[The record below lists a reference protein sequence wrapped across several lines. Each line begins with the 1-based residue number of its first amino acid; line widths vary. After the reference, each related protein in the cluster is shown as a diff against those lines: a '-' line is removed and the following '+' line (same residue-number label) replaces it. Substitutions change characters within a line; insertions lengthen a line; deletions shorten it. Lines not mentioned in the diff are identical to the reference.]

1 MRRRIKREVDG
12 LSRRVDDEPQR
23 PVCAR
28 RARDHQVVDNSA
40 VVVEQLR
47 ITLAALGEI
56 EEVGRAKRF
65 EKGRDSFMV
74 VALDQ
79 RLAHM
84 RDVEQPSKFAGVE
97 MLGEDARRIVDR
109 HVVAGERRHARAE
122 LDVEG
127 VQRRFLVRGFVHGP
141 PVVNKR
147 PPQRQAA
154 G

>member
-1 MRRRIKREVDG
+1 
-12 LSRRVDDEPQR
+12 
-23 PVCAR
+23 
-28 RARDHQVVDNSA
+28 
-40 VVVEQLR
+40 
-47 ITLAALGEI
+47 
-56 EEVGRAKRF
+56 
-65 EKGRDSFMV
+65 MV

-84 RDVEQPSKFAGVE
+84 RDVEQSSKFAGVE

-122 LDVEG
+122 LDVQG
-127 VQRRFLVRGFVHGP
+127 VQRRFLIRGFAHGP

-154 G
+154 GLRLWSSRTPPLSHDLRDFPLAAVAPVGGRTPLTTRASFQSVITRAVPLA